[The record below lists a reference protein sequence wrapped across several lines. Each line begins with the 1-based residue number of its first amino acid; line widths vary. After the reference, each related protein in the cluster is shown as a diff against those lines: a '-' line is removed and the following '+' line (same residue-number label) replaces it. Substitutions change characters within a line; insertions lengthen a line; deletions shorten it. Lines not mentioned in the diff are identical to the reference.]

1 MEVPDKLKTVAK
13 RLKDDLT
20 KGVAP
25 DPERLT
31 VRQFLSWF
39 GFERRGPRQVSRIRN
54 MLNELDLRVVPE
66 FDVAWIDSEISIE
79 LDPAAVDGVAESEDA
94 PDPTIRISVIEAAN
108 RPPVYVQPDSALEV
122 ATTLMQA
129 HDFSQLPVMQT
140 EYEVKGVISWESIGT
155 KLSLGETCK
164 FVRDCMNP
172 NVGVVSHETPLASAI
187 GAISQHGYVLVE
199 KVGKVS
205 GIVTSTDVVEQFM
218 QLAGPFLHIGEIEGY
233 LRSLIHRR
241 FTRPEMEE
249 ALSRGERQ
257 ESRSD
262 TAPEGLTLG
271 DYCQLLG
278 RDSLWKKLN
287 LKLDRKTFVH
297 QMNGVREL
305 RNDVMH
311 FRPEGLE
318 ENDAKSLES
327 FASFLRNLK
336 SLTRH

>member
-1 MEVPDKLKTVAK
+1 MTMEVPDKLKTVAK
-13 RLKDDLT
+13 RLKDELN

-39 GFERRGPRQVSRIRN
+39 GVERRGSQKVGQIRN
-54 MLNELDLRVVPE
+54 ILDELDLRAVPE
-66 FDVAWIDSEISIE
+66 FDVAWVDSEISIE
-79 LDPAAVDGVAESEDA
+79 LDPAAVDGVAASEGA
-94 PDPTIRISVIEAAN
+94 PDPTIRIGVIEAAN
-108 RPPVYVQPDSALEV
+108 KPPVVVQPDKALEV

-129 HDFSQLPVMQT
+129 HDFSQLPVMPT
-140 EYEVKGVISWESIGT
+140 PFEVKGVISWESIGT
-155 KLSLGETCK
+155 KLSLGKTCS

-172 NVGVVSHETPLASAI
+172 DVGVVSHEMPLVSAI

-199 KVGKVS
+199 KAGKVS

-218 QLAGPFLHIGEIEGY
+218 QLAGPFIHIGEIEGY

-249 ALSRGERQ
+249 ALSRGEDQ
-257 ESRSD
+257 ESRSE
-262 TAPEGLTLG
+262 TAPKGLALG

-287 LKLDRKTFVH
+287 LKLDRKTFWDKLDE
-297 QMNGVREL
+297 VRRL

-318 ENDAKSLES
+318 EHDVKSLEG
-327 FASFLRNLK
+327 FAKFLRSLK
-336 SLTRH
+336 V